1 MENLCI
7 RFPVASEMVLKNLDD
22 PSLKRSKLAGR
33 GMAEF
38 LENEKFYWIR
48 IIKKYIVYFEGHEK
62 SWREVV
68 NKTPLGII
76 KQLAIAVQHFF
87 KKHSFKELA
96 PLHIAAEKGTFQLCQ
111 YVIAKTSNK
120 NPSGNFQIVGLFLPN
135 FKIAKGKPFPSV
147 SYTHLTLPTKR
158 IV

>member
-22 PSLKRSKLAGR
+22 PSLKRGKLAGR

-48 IIKKYIVYFEGHEK
+48 IIKKYIAYFEGHEE

-68 NKTPLGII
+68 NKTPLDII
-76 KQLAIAVQHFF
+76 KQLAIAVQQFF
-87 KKHSFKELA
+87 KNHLFKELA
-96 PLHIAAEKGTFQLCQ
+96 PLHIAA
-111 YVIAKTSNK
+111 
-120 NPSGNFQIVGLFLPN
+120 
-135 FKIAKGKPFPSV
+135 
-147 SYTHLTLPTKR
+147 
-158 IV
+158 

>member
-22 PSLKRSKLAGR
+22 QSLKRGKLAGR

-48 IIKKYIVYFEGHEK
+48 IIKKYIANFEGHEE

-68 NKTPLGII
+68 NKTPLDII
-76 KQLAIAVQHFF
+76 KQLAIAVQQFF
-87 KKHSFKELA
+87 KLKHSFKGLA

-111 YVIAKTSNK
+111 YIIAKTSNK
-120 NPSGNFQIVGLFLPN
+120 NPSALIPHFRAFKRGILLCSISRGSKVTSFQ
-135 FKIAKGKPFPSV
+135 S
-147 SYTHLTLPTKR
+147 
-158 IV
+158 